1 MYQIDRLVEQS
12 LKQAVKRSLQ
22 ELSKAINGD
31 SKTDPMTLFSVQ
43 IQLQA
48 ANERGFQQVVGYA
61 PSMSNLSHS
70 LNVVGK
76 STDFRF
82 LLPVFETLTF
92 CIYTAKE
99 IISTVTSVQRIRGQV
114 FEVTSSAFFGSSP
127 PQAAS
132 LPSASPSVVI
142 GSTYD
147 SSNANVTGKINLY
160 IS

>member
-70 LNVVGK
+70 LNVVGM

-82 LLPVFETLTF
+82 LLPVSLTF
-92 CIYTAKE
+92 FIYSAKE

-160 IS
+160 ISI